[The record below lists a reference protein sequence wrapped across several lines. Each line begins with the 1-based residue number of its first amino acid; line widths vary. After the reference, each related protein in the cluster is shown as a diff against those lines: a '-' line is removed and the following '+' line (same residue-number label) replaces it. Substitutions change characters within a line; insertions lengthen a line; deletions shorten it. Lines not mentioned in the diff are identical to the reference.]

1 MDHVT
6 LDFEL
11 YLHYKKR
18 LPGYKRFLESE
29 INLESEIKMHDE
41 VLSVIDEGNLEY
53 KNNLMTDIEYAFF
66 KKTANKLLNEIKL
79 GIQDNKSHISNLEF
93 IIGYFE
99 SNPQNIIKKAK
110 LQVVK

>member
-18 LPGYKRFLESE
+18 LPRYKRF
-29 INLESEIKMHDE
+29 LESEIKMHDE

-93 IIGYFE
+93 IISYFE
-99 SNPQNIIKKAK
+99 SNPQNNIKKVK

>member
-18 LPGYKRFLESE
+18 LPGYKRF
-29 INLESEIKMHDE
+29 LESEIKMHDE

-79 GIQDNKSHISNLEF
+79 SIQDNKSHISNLEF
-93 IIGYFE
+93 IISYFE

>member
-1 MDHVT
+1 MNHVT

-11 YLHYKKR
+11 YLHCKKR
-18 LPGYKRFLESE
+18 LPGYKRF
-29 INLESEIKMHDE
+29 LESEIKMHDE

-93 IIGYFE
+93 IISYFE